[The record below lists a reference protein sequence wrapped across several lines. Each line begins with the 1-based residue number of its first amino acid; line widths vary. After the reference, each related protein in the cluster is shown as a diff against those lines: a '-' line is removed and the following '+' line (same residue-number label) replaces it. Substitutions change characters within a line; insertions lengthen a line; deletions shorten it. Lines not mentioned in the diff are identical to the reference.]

1 MSLLVDQLGG
11 LGLLDHPAVLV
22 HSSLKGL
29 GLTEHGGPVF
39 SPAEVIEQLMTAAG
53 SDTTVLFPT
62 LTYSPDHGPT
72 SPPHTDLRH
81 AAALTGAIP
90 EAGRL
95 AAGRHRSLHPT
106 HSVAALGGG
115 DPGRWVAGHERTS
128 SPCGV
133 GSPYARLIEEGGAI
147 LLLGGV
153 SSDSNTT
160 LHCLEELAQV
170 PYHLQS
176 DLSAGEVVD
185 FDGTTVEVPNRLH
198 LWGWDRWFT
207 RADPELRA
215 AGLWRQ
221 AQVGA
226 STAVLIDAAALAGV
240 LLPRLSQNPLYLL
253 TEQAAHRFRAD
264 DARLSPG

>member
-147 LLLGGV
+147 LLLGGG
-153 SSDSNTT
+153 
-160 LHCLEELAQV
+160 EQR
-170 PYHLQS
+170 LQHHPALPGGTGPGA
-176 DLSAGEVVD
+176 LSPA
-185 FDGTTVEVPNRLH
+185 
-198 LWGWDRWFT
+198 
-207 RADPELRA
+207 
-215 AGLWRQ
+215 
-221 AQVGA
+221 VGP
-226 STAVLIDAAALAGV
+226 
-240 LLPRLSQNPLYLL
+240 LPRRGGRLRRR
-253 TEQAAHRFRAD
+253 HRCGAQP
-264 DARLSPG
+264 ASPVGVGPMVHPG